1 MAFFQSAVLLFAAS
15 AVASPALLPRQA
27 STVTVTEVASASAPT
42 ATEWNF
48 GAVQEITIHSS
59 CNATEAAQIKRS
71 LGETLTIVRHAR
83 DHILR
88 WGNSSEIYQK
98 YFGNASTGE
107 PIGWYTKIA
116 DGDKAGVLFRC
127 DNPDGN
133 CGQEGWAGHWRGENA
148 TSETVICPLSYEV
161 RKPLEALCG
170 FGWDV
175 ANGKTNFYW
184 ASDLLHRLLH
194 IPKVGEGIVEHYAE
208 DYASA
213 IELAKTESDLS
224 VRDSVALQLFAL
236 ETYAYDVAI
245 PGEGCAGKWTAT
257 SSDIASATSAAAS
270 LSSADAASATETVS
284 PTLSEKPSATSA
296 APAECHTH
304 ADGVVHCS

>member
-1 MAFFQSAVLLFAAS
+1 MTVLRSAVLLFAAS

-27 STVTVTEVASASAPT
+27 STVTVTEVAPAPAPT
-42 ATEWNF
+42 ATAWNS
-48 GAVQEITIHSS
+48 GAVDEFPVHSS
-59 CNATEAAQIKRS
+59 CNATEAAQIKRGLS
-71 LGETLTIVRHAR
+71 ETMAMVGHAR

-116 DGDKAGVLFRC
+116 EGDKAGILFRC

-208 DYASA
+208 DYASV
-213 IELAKTESDLS
+213 IELAKTESELS
-224 VRDSVALQLFAL
+224 VRDSDTLQLFAL
-236 ETYAYDVAI
+236 EAYAYDVAI
-245 PGEGCAGKWTAT
+245 PGEGCTGKWTAT
-257 SSDIASATSAAAS
+257 SSYVASATSAAAS
-270 LSSADAASATETVS
+270 LSTAEAASATKTAS
-284 PTLSEKPSATSA
+284 PTMSEGPSATSG
-296 APAECHTH
+296 APAVR
-304 ADGVVHCS
+304 D

>member
-1 MAFFQSAVLLFAAS
+1 MDVLRSAVLLFAAS

-27 STVTVTEVASASAPT
+27 STVTVTQVASAPAPT
-42 ATEWNF
+42 ATAWNS
-48 GAVQEITIHSS
+48 GAVDEFTIHSS
-59 CNATEAAQIKRS
+59 CNNTEAAQIKKG
-71 LGETLTIVRHAR
+71 LGETLILVRHAR

-88 WGNSSEIYQK
+88 FGNSSEIYQK

-116 DGDKAGVLFRC
+116 DGNKADLLFRC
-127 DNPDGN
+127 DDPDSN

-194 IPKVGEGIVEHYAE
+194 VPTVGEGIVEHYAE
-208 DYASA
+208 DYAEV
-213 IELAKTESDLS
+213 IELAQTESSLS
-224 VRDSVALQLFAL
+224 VRDSDTLQLFAL
-236 ETYAYDVAI
+236 EAYAHDISI
-245 PGEGCAGKWTAT
+245 PGEGCAGN
-257 SSDIASATSAAAS
+257 
-270 LSSADAASATETVS
+270 LSSAEAASATDTPS
-284 PTLSEKPSATSA
+284 PTLSEEPSATSA